1 MRVYGALMWSLGKV
15 LDTPEVTRV
24 YIGSFREDAY
34 NRRGR
39 ENADLFDS
47 ERQDLLAD
55 LRMLPRSSVIR
66 KINDLVKRARLVK
79 VHVSCTGRASSV
91 TNSIRTD
98 LTQMIVVRTGAYR
111 GAFAGADARHVR
123 RRREEG
129 GAAEHPAGGLQAGDN
144 HDQFEFQL
152 GLCKLIFN
160 CKDHELE
167 IMNLMSTIH
176 EAH

>member
-1 MRVYGALMWSLGKV
+1 MVILAQVCDKQQLMRVYGALMWSLGKV

-79 VHVSCTGRASSV
+79 VHAHIVAHLRAQMPAMFGGGIPNADLCFGNVAHDCSLCHCPQV
-91 TNSIRTD
+91 ANSKTWFS
-98 LTQMIVVRTGAYR
+98 QM
-111 GAFAGADARHVR
+111 R
-123 RRREEG
+123 RRRS
-129 GAAEHPAGGLQAGDN
+129 
-144 HDQFEFQL
+144 
-152 GLCKLIFN
+152 C
-160 CKDHELE
+160 
-167 IMNLMSTIH
+167 
-176 EAH
+176 